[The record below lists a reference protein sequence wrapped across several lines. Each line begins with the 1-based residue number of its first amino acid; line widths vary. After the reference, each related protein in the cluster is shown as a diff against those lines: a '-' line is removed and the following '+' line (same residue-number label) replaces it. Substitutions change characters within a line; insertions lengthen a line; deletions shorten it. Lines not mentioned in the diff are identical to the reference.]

1 MGKARNLQPHQ
12 IGALTALCKA
22 GHPNKYIADSTGIS
36 LRSVQRWTKKFRE
49 SLDDN
54 VSLQKKSTGRPRKL
68 KQHSLNLIK
77 RIVDNEPSITARQL
91 RERNPFLS
99 DFPVSLRTIRRRLR
113 TDLGFRRVTAR
124 RKPLLTKRQVKNR
137 LAFAKEKRKW
147 RKKKVRNILFSDEA
161 TFSVTVGR
169 PTKVYRRP
177 GSDPYDPKFT
187 CATVKFPQKLMIW
200 GAFSYHGVSDLI
212 FLPKNETMNKEK
224 YLELLSDNLY
234 DSFIKCRVNV
244 NNGIFQQDGA
254 SCHTANIVKS
264 WFEFVNIEY
273 IQDWPGN
280 SPDLN
285 PIENLWAIM
294 KEELRGRDTSSL
306 PKLEKEIRDVWAN
319 IDRNY
324 LKDLV
329 DSFTDRLQEVIDRK
343 GKITSY

>member
-1 MGKARNLQPHQ
+1 
-12 IGALTALCKA
+12 
-22 GHPNKYIADSTGIS
+22 
-36 LRSVQRWTKKFRE
+36 
-49 SLDDN
+49 
-54 VSLQKKSTGRPRKL
+54 
-68 KQHSLNLIK
+68 
-77 RIVDNEPSITARQL
+77 
-91 RERNPFLS
+91 
-99 DFPVSLRTIRRRLR
+99 
-113 TDLGFRRVTAR
+113 
-124 RKPLLTKRQVKNR
+124 
-137 LAFAKEKRKW
+137 
-147 RKKKVRNILFSDEA
+147 
-161 TFSVTVGR
+161 
-169 PTKVYRRP
+169 
-177 GSDPYDPKFT
+177 
-187 CATVKFPQKLMIW
+187 MIW

-306 PKLEKEIRDVWAN
+306 PKLEKEIQDVWAN
-319 IDRNY
+319 IDTIWEKVEDADSGAALARLSMKAAVMEY
-324 LKDLV
+324 LH
-329 DSFTDRLQEVIDRK
+329 LQFELQIQQR
-343 GKITSY
+343 

>member
-99 DFPVSLRTIRRRLR
+99 DLPVSLRTIRRRLR

-224 YLELLSDNLY
+224 HLELLSDNLY

-244 NNGIFQQDGA
+244 NNGIF
-254 SCHTANIVKS
+254 STRRCI
-264 WFEFVNIEY
+264 
-273 IQDWPGN
+273 
-280 SPDLN
+280 L
-285 PIENLWAIM
+285 
-294 KEELRGRDTSSL
+294 
-306 PKLEKEIRDVWAN
+306 
-319 IDRNY
+319 
-324 LKDLV
+324 
-329 DSFTDRLQEVIDRK
+329 
-343 GKITSY
+343 SYS